1 MIISKFHT
9 QYVWAILLLVDVSFA
24 TQRLVPRI
32 AQAIHQDA
40 ARHTY
45 SFVRDLRVAFGG
57 ILASRADTGVSHH
70 VVYCKPGKQVPFGN
84 GSGGGNPSKGNST
97 SISTLASATSRTSRS
112 GGPTSTASSKPASTT
127 VVVSPWKLVE
137 SHEGSNFFDGWD
149 FFTGADPTEGIVD
162 YVDQNTARSSGLL
175 QVNSDGNAVMRVE
188 TTSVVPGNRKSV
200 RITTQSQ
207 FNGALFIMDSVHM
220 PTGCGIW
227 PAFWT
232 NGPNWPTSGEI
243 DIVEGVHDYTNNQA
257 TIHTNVGCTLASSSS
272 NTLAISGNVI
282 GGTDCA
288 ALTTGNQGC
297 GIRAATSNSF
307 GAGFNANKGGIY
319 AMKWDS
325 TGVAVYFFPRGTEPS
340 DITAGAPQPDNWGT
354 AQARWPAASC
364 DPFKFF
370 NNHHAIFDTTL
381 CGQWA
386 GAVWSSSGIPGQEQS
401 CAQRTGFSTCEAFV
415 RANGAA
421 MNEAYWE
428 IKAVTIYQL
437 SQ

>member
-1 MIISKFHT
+1 M
-9 QYVWAILLLVDVSFA
+9 
-24 TQRLVPRI
+24 
-32 AQAIHQDA
+32 
-40 ARHTY
+40 
-45 SFVRDLRVAFGG
+45 AFGG
-57 ILASRADTGVSHH
+57 ILAPRADNGVSRH
-70 VVYCKPGKQVPFGN
+70 VVYCKPGKQVTFGS
-84 GSGGGNPSKGNST
+84 GSGGGNPSNGNST
-97 SISTLASATSRTSRS
+97 LSSTLGSASRTSGR
-112 GGPTSTASSKPASTT
+112 PTSTSASSNPTSTIPAS
-127 VVVSPWKLVE
+127 SPWKLVE
-137 SHEGSNFFDGWD
+137 SHEGGNFFDGWD
-149 FFTGADPTEGIVD
+149 FFTSADPTEGIVD
-162 YVDQNTARSSGLL
+162 YLDQNSARSNGLL
-175 QVNSDGNAVMRVE
+175 EINGNGNAVMRVE

-207 FNGALFIMDSVHM
+207 FYGALFIMDSVHM

-232 NGPNWPTSGEI
+232 NGPNWPLGGEI
-243 DIVEGVHDYTNNQA
+243 DIVEGVNDYTNNQA
-257 TIHTNVGCTLASSSS
+257 TVHTDIGCTLASSSS
-272 NTLAISGNVI
+272 NTLAISGKVI
-282 GGTDCA
+282 GGTNCA

-307 GAGFNANKGGIY
+307 GAAFNANNGGVY

-325 TGVAVYFFPRGTEPS
+325 TGVAVYFFPRGTEPA
-340 DITAGAPQPDNWGT
+340 DIAAGVPQPDTWGA

-401 CAQRTGFSTCEAFV
+401 CAQKTGFSTCEAFV

-428 IKAVTIYQL
+428 VKSVTIYQL
-437 SQ
+437 R

>member
-1 MIISKFHT
+1 MIFPKLHT
-9 QYVWAILLLVDVSFA
+9 HYAWVILLLVDLSFA
-24 TQRLVPRI
+24 TQRLVPRVV
-32 AQAIHQDA
+32 QAIHQGA
-40 ARHTY
+40 ARHTH
-45 SFVRDLRVAFGG
+45 SFARDLRVAFGG
-57 ILASRADTGVSHH
+57 VLASRADTSHH
-70 VVYCKPGKQVPFGN
+70 VVYCKPGKQVTFGS
-84 GSGGGNPSKGNST
+84 GDGGGNPSNGNST
-97 SISTLASATSRTSRS
+97 SISTLGTASRTFGR
-112 GGPTSTASSKPASTT
+112 PTSTVSSKPTSTT
-127 VVVSPWKLVE
+127 VAVSPWKLVD
-137 SHEGSNFFDGWD
+137 SHKGSNFFDGWD

-162 YVDQNTARSSGLL
+162 YVDQNAARSSGLL
-175 QVNSDGNAVMRVE
+175 EVNSNGNAVMRVE
-188 TTSVVPGNRKSV
+188 TSSVVPGNRKSV
-200 RITTQSQ
+200 RITTHSQ

-232 NGPNWPTSGEI
+232 NGPNWPLSGEI
-243 DIVEGVHDYTNNQA
+243 DIIEGVHDYTNNQA
-257 TIHTNVGCTLASSSS
+257 TIHTDVGCTLASSSA

-297 GIRAATSNSF
+297 GIRAATSDSF
-307 GAGFNANKGGIY
+307 GAGFNANDGGIY

-325 TGVAVYFFPRGTEPS
+325 TGVAVYFFPRGTEPP
-340 DITAGAPQPDNWGT
+340 DIAAGVPQPDNWGA

-370 NNHHAIFDTTL
+370 NDHHAIFDTTL

-437 SQ
+437 SK